1 MGDTTIT
8 ISEER
13 LERFKQLKAELDEQQ
28 SSVPDHSADSF
39 LATLMDTWEAAGDGY
54 YDSDVDAL
62 VDEIKDDLSM
72 APAVGVDEEEIV
84 ERVCKRLDDLEN
96 QLPRKVANEVQ
107 QR

>member
-8 ISEER
+8 VSDER

-28 SSVPDHSADSF
+28 SDVPDHSADSF
-39 LATLMDTWEAAGDGY
+39 LAALMDTWEAAEDGY
-54 YDSDVDAL
+54 YSEPSADEIAEQLKDEISMANEPAVEIDVDS
-62 VDEIKDDLSM
+62 IM
-72 APAVGVDEEEIV
+72 
-84 ERVCKRLDDLEN
+84 KRIDDLES